1 MKKMKHGQLII
12 FSLIFLFVATGIAFA
27 DTWYVSDSTGSDSN
41 PGTETEPFATIIQA
55 VESANNGDTILVE
68 EGTYSG
74 DIVITN
80 DGLSLRSLSTWGS
93 VIDGENYGIQLTG
106 NGLTV
111 EDFKIQNSIDGIIV
125 SGDNQTDDITLS
137 SNWFS
142 DISDDGIYFYYDTA
156 VEGCTVI
163 MEDNVIYSSG
173 TGIYMEGN
181 MGELEDVDIHI
192 LENLIDGPSHGI
204 LFNYL
209 FGGSVEISD
218 NSIYDCRTS
227 GIYVDEISPDGEEVS
242 FRIENNNIDLS
253 GTDGSYGIYM
263 YNAERTTW
271 IKGNT
276 VTGDYDDGIY
286 IYGLGWY
293 GERPLQVYIDE
304 NEIDGCDYGI
314 RLYEM
319 FEDFTGTITLRDN
332 TIYECV
338 FGMQLDYV
346 GYDSDAEDFRLY
358 VEDNY
363 FYDCSDW
370 ALIMVQT
377 FYDAPG
383 EIYLRGNTFLDNLN
397 GFAIENENYMQ
408 DSIFVVE
415 NNNFQGHDGGSAMS
429 NSTGVLI
436 EAPNNWWGDP
446 TGPYDPEDSEDN
458 PTYDNPDGQGDEV
471 SEFIDYKPWRESP
484 YIPGEDSS
492 GGGCSTGGFDPALI
506 LLILPLLGLFSLK
519 RNR

>member
-1 MKKMKHGQLII
+1 MKKIKPGRLII

-74 DIVITN
+74 ELDISKN
-80 DGLSLRSLSTWGS
+80 GLILRSLSTWGA
-93 VIDGENYGIQLTG
+93 VIDGENYGIRLTG

-111 EDFKIQNSIDGIIV
+111 EDFEIQNSTNGIIV
-125 SGDNQTDDITLS
+125 STDQTEDVTIS
-137 SNWFS
+137 SNLFS
-142 DISDDGIYFYYDTA
+142 EISDYGIYFYRNTDID
-156 VEGCTVI
+156 GCTVT
-163 MEDNVIYSSG
+163 MEDNNIFCSG
-173 TGIYMEGN
+173 TGGIYMEGN
-181 MGELEDVDIHI
+181 LGDVDIHI
-192 LENLIDGPSHGI
+192 LDNLIDGPSTGI
-204 LFNYL
+204 LVNSFD
-209 FGGSVEISD
+209 GGSAEISD
-218 NSIYDCRTS
+218 NSISECRTY
-227 GIYVDEISPDGEEVS
+227 GIYVDEIYPGGEEIS
-242 FRIENNNIDLS
+242 FRIENNNIDFS
-253 GTDGSYGIYM
+253 GTGGTYGIYM
-263 YNAERTTW
+263 NAAERTTW

-276 VTGDYDDGIY
+276 ITGAYRDGIY
-286 IYGLGWY
+286 IYALGCN

-383 EIYLRGNTFLDNLN
+383 EIYLRGNTFIDNLN
-397 GFAIENENYMQ
+397 GFAIENEYYME

-415 NNNFQGHDGGSAMS
+415 NNNFQGNDGGRAMS

-436 EAPNNWWGDP
+436 EAPNNWWGDA
-446 TGPYDPEDSEDN
+446 TGPEDTKSLPGVPDYN
-458 PTYDNPDGQGDEV
+458 NPDGLGDPV
-471 SEFIDYKPWRESP
+471 SAYIDYSPWRETP

-492 GGGCSTGGFDPALI
+492 GGGCNTGGFDPAHMF
-506 LLILPLLGLFSLK
+506 LILPLLGLFSLK